1 MGTQVTKDT
10 WDAIVRFYPGSG
22 PEITMVFAAPKGGV
36 KNGYVDTSSW
46 QVLQHDPPTDK
57 AEGKTRKKRLERFR
71 LKLMA
76 SNSNE
81 QGAEEETKGQRLI
94 GFGWKVFS
102 LELYCVLCG

>member
-1 MGTQVTKDT
+1 MTKDT

-36 KNGYVDTSSW
+36 KNGYADTSSW

-57 AEGKTRKKRLERFR
+57 GDARKRRQAKKRFGENFR

-76 SNSNE
+76 SNSNT
-81 QGAEEETKGQRLI
+81 QAAEGTTGQRRTGCL
-94 GFGWKVFS
+94 
-102 LELYCVLCG
+102 